1 MEDSKKKPIMIG
13 VIIVCLVLAGVIT
26 FATRSGS
33 SGGVEDLKRGV
44 MYWVKCTA
52 EDCEH
57 EWEMDRK
64 DYFQY
69 LKEHQDPMSMSAP
82 GVECDEC
89 GEESGF
95 RAEKCEQCELIFIRG
110 TVPHDFAD
118 RCPDCSHSKTERLR
132 KEARNR
138 QE

>member
-82 GVECDEC
+82 GVECDMMATAC
-89 GEESGF
+89 CFDMCDSPSSIKGIVTGERSSPTL
-95 RAEKCEQCELIFIRG
+95 Q
-110 TVPHDFAD
+110 
-118 RCPDCSHSKTERLR
+118 
-132 KEARNR
+132 
-138 QE
+138 